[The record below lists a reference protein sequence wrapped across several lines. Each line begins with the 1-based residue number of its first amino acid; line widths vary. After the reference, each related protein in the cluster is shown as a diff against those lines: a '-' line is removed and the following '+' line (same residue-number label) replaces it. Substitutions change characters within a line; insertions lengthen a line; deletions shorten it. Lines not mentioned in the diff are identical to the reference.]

1 MWLIVRAVVVV
12 PGVRVLGAT
21 FDDGKELASKSG
33 SSGSVVVEGTGL
45 RLLKLTIS
53 GTDCS
58 PLDHSLAEMVD
69 CQSWGPASPCW
80 QWCSSCSAEGRG
92 WKQPKPRRQGNGG
105 VVASSA
111 VTLTITF
118 QIYSLCTSP
127 FPLSLDDNDQATMA
141 TDPADDDR
149 IYRFETMLRWNP
161 RGIGTTVAFLHQGNK
176 YDR

>member
-92 WKQPKPRRQGNGG
+92 WKQPKPRRHGNGG
-105 VVASSA
+105 VVALIA
-111 VTLTITF
+111 CNRLLLFKPIHYVPHPL
-118 QIYSLCTSP
+118 L
-127 FPLSLDDNDQATMA
+127 FPLTTAIQQPWRRPPDGSHSLI
-141 TDPADDDR
+141 DR
-149 IYRFETMLRWNP
+149 SIDRT
-161 RGIGTTVAFLHQGNK
+161 IGYGDF
-176 YDR
+176 YDAPLPS